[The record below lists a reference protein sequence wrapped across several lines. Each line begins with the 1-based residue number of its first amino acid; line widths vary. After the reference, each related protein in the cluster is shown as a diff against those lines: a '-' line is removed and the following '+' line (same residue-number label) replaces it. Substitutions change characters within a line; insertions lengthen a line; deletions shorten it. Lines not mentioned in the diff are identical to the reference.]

1 MITRDE
7 LREELAVFPTRNELR
22 TELAAT
28 RDELTQELRQELA
41 AYPTRS
47 ELRAEYMSRTEL
59 TQALE
64 RYATKVDLSEF
75 REETAQA
82 FSDLRRYM
90 EILVEDLKAWTK
102 TLFEGTTAR
111 AEAGPTRVSPATNVQ
126 VTHRTPARVNA
137 RRRARA
143 RSE

>member
-1 MITRDE
+1 
-7 LREELAVFPTRNELR
+7 
-22 TELAAT
+22 
-28 RDELTQELRQELA
+28 
-41 AYPTRS
+41 
-47 ELRAEYMSRTEL
+47 MSRTEL

-111 AEAGPTRVSPATNVQ
+111 AEVAEGRLTAKDDEQDQRLDDLDGRVARLESRPR
-126 VTHRTPARVNA
+126 RT
-137 RRRARA
+137 
-143 RSE
+143 SK